1 MSSLTVRRL
10 IVWVVSMIL
19 GFVVSWLI
27 ITVGFPIVKP
37 EATGVTIEKYGTIYF
52 LVTAVPI
59 GLIFVT
65 WLDLLMD
72 TRILPD

>member
-1 MSSLTVRRL
+1 MSSLAVRRL

-27 ITVGFPIVKP
+27 ITIGFPIVKP
-37 EATGVTIEKYGTIYF
+37 EAVGITIDEYGIIYF

-65 WLDLLMD
+65 WLDLFMD
-72 TRILPD
+72 TKILPD